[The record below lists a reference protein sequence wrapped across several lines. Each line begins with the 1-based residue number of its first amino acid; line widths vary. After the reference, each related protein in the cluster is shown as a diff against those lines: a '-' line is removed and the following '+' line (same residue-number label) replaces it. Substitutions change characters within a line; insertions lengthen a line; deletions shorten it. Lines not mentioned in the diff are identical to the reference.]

1 MRLIFTDT
9 GEPVPGVKAT
19 TATLAGGARVIGERI
34 EEQDGWSWPVTILA
48 AEDPAR
54 IRGRDLPASWSIW
67 AGGMGS
73 RPRPRWSRSFAAAVA
88 EGREAHRLA
97 VMRAIVGA

>member
-19 TATLAGGARVIGERI
+19 TATLAGGARVIGRRVDLI
-34 EEQDGWSWPVTILA
+34 DGVEWRVSILEPVAAARVRAMLPQSWGAWS
-48 AEDPAR
+48 
-54 IRGRDLPASWSIW
+54 GR
-67 AGGMGS
+67 MGS

-97 VMRAIVGA
+97 VMRAIVEA